1 MYITFAKKKKNVLE
15 LKRVCVAVATIM
27 SWEVFLMNLA
37 QMSTEES
44 VVREV
49 LLMNLAQMVTEES
62 VAMSD
67 GNLDSRKI

>member
-1 MYITFAKKKKNVLE
+1 
-15 LKRVCVAVATIM
+15 
-27 SWEVFLMNLA
+27 MNLA